1 MSLLV
6 ATAARAPKA
15 AAASVAKKTAK
26 RVWNGPGGS
35 VILKRN
41 QTALPSKF
49 GQRLTTLRVSQPQL
63 LMLYHI
69 EKTGLMF
76 EKDWKVAALAHGLS
90 VRRVLLPHVE
100 VHTRFR
106 RLLVVRELRRHE
118 QLRQLVA
125 VRHLSLRR
133 RREGWVGRSRRA
145 TGC

>member
-1 MSLLV
+1 MRALRSWLAMMSLLV

-15 AAASVAKKTAK
+15 ATASVAKKTAK

-69 EKTGLMF
+69 EKTG
-76 EKDWKVAALAHGLS
+76 GSS
-90 VRRVLLPHVE
+90 VFRWLQRQMREPQPLKMLLDTIDPVDE
-100 VHTRFR
+100 TTVVH
-106 RLLVVRELRRHE
+106 H
-118 QLRQLVA
+118 
-125 VRHLSLRR
+125 
-133 RREGWVGRSRRA
+133 
-145 TGC
+145 